1 MMKIKMS
8 KYKVS
13 YNREAITNINQT
25 VLQEMEESGVQI
37 RPGMSIAIAV
47 GSRGITNL
55 AEIVKSVV
63 SYLKSKG
70 ANPFIVPAM
79 GSHGGANA
87 KGQIEVLEGYNV
99 TETFTG
105 APIKSSMAVVEL
117 PSDGLETKVF
127 MDKFAYEADGTIV
140 INRIKAHTDFH
151 GKFESGLVKMCVI
164 GLGKHK
170 QALAI
175 HHYRLRG
182 LSEMI
187 APAAEKV
194 IEHGNILLGIG
205 IVENAY
211 DQTKIIKAIKP
222 SDFFTE
228 EPKLLKISKE
238 SMPKLPVDVMDI
250 LIIDEMGKDISGV
263 GLDTNIIGRM
273 KVGDRNEPE
282 FPQITNIV
290 ITDLTDASH
299 GNALGLGL
307 GDIITQRLFDKID
320 LKAMYANVITSTFLE
335 RGKIPVIAKDDLE
348 ALNFAIITCGAV
360 EEKDLK
366 IVRIKNTLK
375 LDEFYATE
383 AVGCM
388 LKNDPSIE
396 LIEKASDTFIGRVF
410 RKF

>member
-1 MMKIKMS
+1 MEMKMS
-8 KYKVS
+8 KYRVA
-13 YNREAITNINQT
+13 YNREAIANINQT
-25 VLQEMEESGVQI
+25 VIQEMDESGIQI
-37 RPGMSIAIAV
+37 YPGMKIAIAV
-47 GSRGITNL
+47 GSRGINNL
-55 AEIVKSVV
+55 AEIVRSVV
-63 SYLKSKG
+63 SYLKAKG
-70 ANPFIVPAM
+70 AEPFIVPAM

-87 KGQIEVLEGYNV
+87 KGQIEVLEGYQV
-99 TETFTG
+99 TESYTG

-117 PSDGLETKVF
+117 PNDGLATKVY
-127 MDKFAYEADGTIV
+127 MDKYAYEADGTII

-151 GKFESGLVKMCVI
+151 DKFESGLVKMCVI

-175 HHYRLRG
+175 HHFRLKG
-182 LSEMI
+182 LREMI

-222 SDFFTE
+222 KDFFTE

-238 SMPKLPVDVMDI
+238 SMPKLPVDDLDI

-282 FPQITNIV
+282 YPRITNIV
-290 ITDLTDASH
+290 ITDLTEASH

-307 GDIITQRLFDKID
+307 GDIITQRLFDKIN
-320 LKAMYANVITSTFLE
+320 LKAMYANVITSTFLD
-335 RGKIPVIAKDDLE
+335 RGKIPVIAKDDRE
-348 ALNFAIITCGAV
+348 ALDYAIITCGAV
-360 EEKDLK
+360 KKENLK
-366 IVRIKNTLK
+366 VIRIKNTLK
-375 LDEFYATE
+375 LGEFYATK
-383 AVGCM
+383 AVGKL
-388 LKNDPSIE
+388 LKDNPDITLVE
-396 LIEKASDTFIGRVF
+396 EESDAFNGRVLKEF
-410 RKF
+410 